1 MRALFIAAHAD
12 DVEISAGGTIQ
23 VLIEDG
29 WEVWTTATITP
40 DRERLRESVDAAK
53 ILGATIMPYR
63 GDIRELTSYWDGF
76 DFDLIVTPSST
87 DSHPEHREAAELGVA
102 LTRKND
108 TALWE
113 MNHAIPGGIY
123 RMPQLNHFVEFPIYK
138 STVKS
143 RAIRAYKSQILK
155 YGPWWLS
162 AINARDLYYG
172 LMANRHDTPFYA
184 EGFHIV
190 HS

>member
-1 MRALFIAAHAD
+1 MVRALFIAAHGD

-29 WEVWTTATITP
+29 YEVWITTTVT
-40 DRERLRESVDAAK
+40 DRIGESTEAARV
-53 ILGATIMPYR
+53 LGATYMPYTGSMR
-63 GDIRELTSYWDGF
+63 LLTKYWDEF

-87 DSHPEHREAAELGVA
+87 DSHPDHRNAAELGVGLA
-102 LTRKND
+102 RKNN
-108 TALWE
+108 TVLWE

-123 RMPQLNHFVEFPIYK
+123 RMPQLNHFVTFSLAQAEIK
-138 STVKS
+138 ET
-143 RAIRAYKSQILK
+143 AIEAYKSQVEK
-155 YGPWWLS
+155 YGDWWIW
-162 AINARDLYYG
+162 AITARDRYYG
-172 LMANRHDTPFYA
+172 LMADRHSVRTLA